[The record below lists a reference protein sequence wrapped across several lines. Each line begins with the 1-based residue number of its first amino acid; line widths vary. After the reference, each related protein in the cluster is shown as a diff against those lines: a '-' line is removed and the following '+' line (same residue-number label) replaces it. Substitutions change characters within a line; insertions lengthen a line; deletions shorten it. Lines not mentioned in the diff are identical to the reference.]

1 LREAA
6 RYCDICNTIRDA
18 RRKESRMNTELF
30 ALRAFVCLAAELNF
44 ARAAAALHVSP
55 SRLTRLVQALEREVG
70 TRLLARTTHSTVLTR
85 DGEEF
90 LRSARRIA
98 AEADWV
104 GRRFTKQRANASS
117 SFVVGCLAGSLY
129 HRLPERIRAARSA
142 YPALQIRL
150 VELGEDAMTEQV
162 LDGRLDMGFLY
173 FPAAD
178 EQLACRVVSRRKQWV
193 AMAPDHVLATR
204 ATLAPRDLAGH
215 TMILPDEADSPRLHR
230 WYRSFLDA
238 GRGERFR
245 YIGAHQIHVAL
256 GLCAAGEGLCVL
268 AEHLR
273 RVRSDDVHYV
283 PLRGA
288 PQTELSAIWR
298 LDSPVRQV
306 GQFVARW

>member
-1 LREAA
+1 
-6 RYCDICNTIRDA
+6 
-18 RRKESRMNTELF
+18 MNTELF
-30 ALRAFVCLAAELNF
+30 ALRAFICLAAELNF
-44 ARAAAALHVSP
+44 TRAAAQLHVSP
-55 SRLTRLVQALEREVG
+55 SRLTRVIQALEREIG
-70 TRLLARTTHSTVLTR
+70 TQLLARTTHGTALTR
-85 DGEEF
+85 DGAEF
-90 LRSARRIA
+90 LQSARRIA

-104 GRRFTKQRANASS
+104 GRRYAKHRVRGASN
-117 SFVVGCLAGSLY
+117 FVVGCLAGSLY
-129 HRLPERIRAARSA
+129 DQLPARIRATRLSF
-142 YPALQIRL
+142 PNLQIRL
-150 VELGEDAMTEQV
+150 VELGEEAMTEQV

-193 AMAPDHVLATR
+193 AMATGHALAER
-204 ATLAPRDLAGH
+204 LALTPRDLAGH
-215 TMILPDEADSPRLHR
+215 MMILPDEADSPRLHR
-230 WYRSFLDA
+230 WYRAFLDT
-238 GRGERFR
+238 GRGKRFQ

-298 LDSPVRQV
+298 HDSPGRQV
-306 GQFVARW
+306 AQFVARW